1 MNKGEKNEKS
11 NMEFLRK
18 PLGREKNLNI
28 EELEKAA
35 TELAFLYETD
45 EQLVVF
51 TSLDGED
58 FL

>member
-1 MNKGEKNEKS
+1 MDKGEKNEKS

-18 PLGREKNLNI
+18 TLGREKNLNI

-35 TELAFLYETD
+35 TELAFMYEMD
-45 EQLVVF
+45 EELVAF